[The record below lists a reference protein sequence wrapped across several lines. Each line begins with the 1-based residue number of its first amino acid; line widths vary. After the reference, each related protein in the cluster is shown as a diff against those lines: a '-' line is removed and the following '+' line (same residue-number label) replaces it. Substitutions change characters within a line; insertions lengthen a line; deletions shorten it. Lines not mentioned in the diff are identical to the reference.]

1 MKSFIWN
8 SNFETGVA
16 VIDEQH
22 QELVKIINTYSHL
35 LANNSATI
43 ENIDQTLEELI
54 TYTKFHFCEEEA
66 LMSKIGLDPRHIK
79 LHKDLH
85 NGLVE
90 EINAMIPKNYSDKFL
105 ARTHILDLIIH
116 WLAYHILG
124 TDMNMAKQMAAIES
138 GISAET
144 AFELEE
150 KNKDKS
156 TEPLL
161 EALNGLFAQVSV
173 RNKELQAFN
182 LSLEEKV
189 VQRTEELNKLN
200 KELESLSLTDSL
212 TEMPNRRY
220 AIQQLALLWKE
231 SNVNLKPIVCLMI
244 DADYFKSINDTYG
257 HDVGDLF
264 LIKLGLTLKHSI
276 RNDDLACRLG
286 GDEFLVL
293 CPKTDLR
300 GGLYLADII
309 AKKFSLLN
317 IEVDGKNIDIK
328 LSLSIGVAE
337 KTSRMLDYE
346 ELLKVADE
354 GTYKAKADGRNCI
367 KTVQLSGNDTAL
379 GQCSGNA

>member
-8 SNFETGVA
+8 SNFETGV
-16 VIDEQH
+16 VEIDDQH

-43 ENIDQTLEELI
+43 ETIDQTLEELI

-79 LHKDLH
+79 RHKNLHQ
-85 NGLVE
+85 GLVE

-124 TDMNMAKQMAAIES
+124 TDMNMTKQMAAIKS
-138 GISAET
+138 GVSAEA

-156 TEPLL
+156 TKPLL

-173 RNKELQAFN
+173 RNKELQALN

-189 VQRTEELNKLN
+189 VQRTQELNKLN

-220 AIQQLALLWKE
+220 AIQQLSLLWEE
-231 SNVNLKPIVCLMI
+231 SNVNLKPITCLMI

-257 HDVGDLF
+257 HDVGDLV
-264 LIKLGLTLKHSI
+264 LIKLGLTLRHSI

-293 CPKTDLR
+293 CPGTDLQ
-300 GGLYLADII
+300 GGFYLADVI
-309 AKKFSLLN
+309 AKKFSQLN
-317 IEVDGKNIDIK
+317 IEANGKPIDIS

-337 KTSRMLDYE
+337 KTSEMLDYE
-346 ELLKVADE
+346 ALLKIADD
-354 GTYKAKADGRNCI
+354 GTYQAKADGRNCI
-367 KTVQLSGNDTAL
+367 KTVQPLSNQRTIEQL
-379 GQCSGNA
+379 QSV